1 MKHSRLIFTFVLILI
16 CAQNIKAQY
25 RNQRYVEYINRY
37 SGLAVEQ
44 MKIYKIPASI
54 TLSQGLLES
63 GAGQSTLSQQSN
75 NHFGIKCPGKWTGKT
90 VRHNDDAPNECFRAY
105 DDPRES
111 YEDHSKFLTSG
122 SRYAFLFNLDITDYK
137 GWARG
142 LKQAGYA
149 TDPSYANRL
158 ITIIETYELYQF
170 DKKGYRPNNNTK
182 EVKPRFNRLAHQTY
196 IMNDIIYV
204 VARRGDTFEVIAD
217 EFDTSARKLIKYNDL
232 HKEYSLAEGDIVYLH
247 KKKKSADPKYTVHTV
262 RENDSMHSISQRYGI
277 RLENLYKLNVKP
289 NDYVPQIGDLIWL
302 R

>member
-1 MKHSRLIFTFVLILI
+1 MKHSRLIFIFALLLV
-16 CAQNIKAQY
+16 CVQNMQAQY
-25 RNQRYVEYINRY
+25 RNQRYVEYINKY
-37 SGLAVEQ
+37 SGLAVDQ
-44 MKIYKIPASI
+44 MKRYKIPASI
-54 TLSQGLLES
+54 TISQGLLES
-63 GAGQSTLSQQSN
+63 GAGQSTLSQKSN
-75 NHFGIKCPGKWTGKT
+75 NHFGIKCPGNWSGKT

-170 DKKGYRPNNNTK
+170 DKKGYRFNNEKK
-182 EVKPRFNRLAHQTY
+182 ETKPRINRVAHQTY
-196 IMNDIIYV
+196 IMNDVIYV
-204 VARRGDTFEVIAD
+204 IARRGDTFETIAD

-232 HKEYSLAEGDIVYLH
+232 HKEYSKDCLVCVPLHLHTLSRPLLCRVVLYLC
-247 KKKKSADPKYTVHTV
+247 PT
-262 RENDSMHSISQRYGI
+262 
-277 RLENLYKLNVKP
+277 RLWELVFVLYLFSTRLWK
-289 NDYVPQIGDLIWL
+289 VPSGPI
-302 R
+302 

>member
-1 MKHSRLIFTFVLILI
+1 MKYYRLLFTSMMMLVFSQVSQ
-16 CAQNIKAQY
+16 AQFK
-25 RNQRYVEYINRY
+25 NQRYVDYINKY
-37 SGLAVEQ
+37 SELAVAQ
-44 MKIYKIPASI
+44 MKQYKIPASI

-63 GAGQSTLSQQSN
+63 GAGQSTLSVMSN

-105 DDPRES
+105 DNPRES

-122 SRYAFLFNLDITDYK
+122 ARYAFLFNLDITDYK

-170 DKKGYRPNNNTK
+170 DKKGSRFITMKVEN
-182 EVKPRFNRLAHQTY
+182 KPRISRVAHQTY
-196 IMNDIIYV
+196 ITNDVIFV
-204 VARRGDTFEVIAD
+204 VARRGDTFESIAD

-232 HKEYSLAEGDIVYLH
+232 HKEYSLAEGDMVFLH

-289 NDYVPQIGDLIWL
+289 DDYVPQVGDLIWL